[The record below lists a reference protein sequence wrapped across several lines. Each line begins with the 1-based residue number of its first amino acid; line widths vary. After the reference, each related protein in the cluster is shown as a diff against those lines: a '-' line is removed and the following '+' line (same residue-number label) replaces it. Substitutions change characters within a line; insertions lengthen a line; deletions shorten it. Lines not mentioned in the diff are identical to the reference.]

1 MAPRKSNRYSM
12 SSNTSRGTSRSQTSN
27 IAPAQLTERFRLLP
41 SQWVPGLAPTYFV
54 PPTGRIHKG
63 IHAAPIMAQNLSD
76 MWRSTFEISAA
87 QLNSLRQNRTATA
100 SYPSQFALSEVT
112 SHRKSLRTTGNKA
125 GTATTVLV
133 CEGVWTD
140 ALSAVILEAA
150 QKLSCLM

>member
-1 MAPRKSNRYSM
+1 MAPRKSSRYSM
-12 SSNTSRGTSRSQTSN
+12 SSNTSRGTSRSHTSS
-27 IAPAQLTERFRLLP
+27 IAPAHLTERFRLLS
-41 SQWVPGLAPTYFV
+41 SQLVPGLAPTYFL
-54 PPTGRIHKG
+54 PPTGRIYKG
-63 IHAAPIMAQNLSD
+63 IHTAPIMAQNLSD

-100 SYPSQFALSEVT
+100 SYPGQFALFEVT
-112 SHRKSLRTTGNKA
+112 SHPKSPWTTRNEA

-140 ALSAVILEAA
+140 ALSAVILVAA